1 MMGHIIDFGT
11 VDGRKVQLAVLKNGK
26 FVAAISSFGSTIVW
40 FGTKERNYVTYHKTA
55 EDYVN
60 DSTYMGKTVG
70 PYANRIKNAE
80 FELEGKVYKLEK
92 NDGENS
98 LHSGSICFGNKLW
111 TIEGIS
117 DNMVTLSLSTK
128 EGGGFPGDHE
138 IQVTYLLTEDGVL
151 TVFYRSTSNKK
162 CPISITNHAYFVLD
176 DRSDKYVELEIPSDK
191 YISVDSSLIPFKE
204 NPVKVEGTDF
214 DFRKKTVIGERR
226 GGSYD
231 NTWVLEKNSL
241 VMAEGNLAKLFVRTT
256 EPGIQVYTG
265 EFLSGKDSKPFD
277 GLALETGRFPD
288 SPNRPDFPGEYTDK
302 DKIYESTTSYKLVI
316 KE

>member
-40 FGTKERNYVTYHKTA
+40 FGTKKRNYVTYHKTA

-98 LHSGSICFGNKLW
+98 LHSGSICFG
-111 TIEGIS
+111 
-117 DNMVTLSLSTK
+117 
-128 EGGGFPGDHE
+128 DHE
-138 IQVTYLLTEDGVL
+138 VQVTYLLTEDGVL

-162 CPISITNHAYFVLD
+162 CPVSITNHAYFVLD

-226 GGSYD
+226 DGSYD
-231 NTWVLEKNSL
+231 NTWVLEKNSI

>member
-1 MMGHIIDFGT
+1 MGHLIDFGT
-11 VDGRKVQLAVLKNGK
+11 INGKKVQLAVLKSGK
-26 FVAAISSFGSTIVW
+26 FVSAISSFGSTIVW
-40 FGTKERNYVTYHKTA
+40 FGTRDKNYVTYHKSA
-55 EDYVN
+55 EDYLD

-80 FELEGKVYKLEK
+80 FEIDGKVYKLEK

-98 LHSGSICFGNKLW
+98 LHSGSSCFGNKLW
-111 TIEGIS
+111 NIEGVS
-117 DNMVTLSLSTK
+117 DNMVTLSLMAK
-128 EGGGFPGDHE
+128 ESGGFPGDHE
-138 IQVTYLLTEDGVL
+138 VQVSYLLTEDGVL
-151 TVFYRSTSNKK
+151 TIFYRCTSEKK

-176 DRSDKYVELEIPSDK
+176 DRGDKYVELEIPSRE
-191 YISVDSSLIPFKE
+191 YVSVDSSLIPLEE

-214 DFRKKTVIGERR
+214 DFRKKRTIGSRR
-226 GGSYD
+226 DGCYD
-231 NTWVLEKNSL
+231 NTWVLEDNAIVK
-241 VMAEGNLAKLFVRTT
+241 AEGNLAQLFVRTT

-288 SPNRPDFPGEYTDK
+288 SPNRPDFPREYTDK

>member
-11 VDGRKVQLAVLKNGK
+11 VDGRKVQLAVIKNGK
-26 FVAAISSFGSTIVW
+26 FVTAIYTFGSTIVW

-98 LHSGSICFGNKLW
+98 LHSGSVCFGNKLW

-138 IQVTYLLTEDGVL
+138 VQVTYLLTEDGVL

-162 CPISITNHAYFVLD
+162 CPVSITNHAYFVLD

-231 NTWVLEKNSL
+231 NTWVLE
-241 VMAEGNLAKLFVRTT
+241 
-256 EPGIQVYTG
+256 
-265 EFLSGKDSKPFD
+265 
-277 GLALETGRFPD
+277 
-288 SPNRPDFPGEYTDK
+288 
-302 DKIYESTTSYKLVI
+302 
-316 KE
+316 

>member
-55 EDYVN
+55 EEYVN

-80 FELEGKVYKLEK
+80 FKLEGKVYKLEK

-138 IQVTYLLTEDGVL
+138 VQVTYLLTEDGVL

-226 GGSYD
+226 DGSYD
-231 NTWVLEKNSL
+231 NTWVLEKNGI
-241 VMAEGNLAKLFVRTT
+241 VVAEGNLAKLFVRTT

-302 DKIYESTTSYKLVI
+302 DKTYESTTSYKLVI